1 MQLNARQDPS
11 NDSTVR
17 SALIVDDDARLRR
30 LLVDFLEQSN
40 WQTYEAADGIDALE
54 AARLHHPSIIIL
66 DLMMPRLDGM
76 ETCRRL
82 RQVSQVPI
90 IMLTARDDEV
100 DKLLGLELGADD
112 YLVKP
117 FSMREL
123 AARMKAILRRTQAF
137 PAFQKQYEA
146 PAILRCGALSLDT
159 CRHTAAIDKSALS
172 LTPIEFSLLELF
184 LRQSFSE
191 DVKVRLRPSFFPFT
205 EPSTEVDISCV
216 MCHGKGC
223 KVCKG
228 TGWLEI
234 LGAGMVHPHVLEMS
248 GYDPKKVSGFAFGMG
263 VERIAML
270 SYGVDDLRLF
280 YDNDMRFLRQ
290 F

>member
-1 MQLNARQDPS
+1 MQANEPYESSAAPD
-11 NDSTVR
+11 TR

-30 LLVDFLEQSN
+30 VLIDFLEQEN
-40 WQTYEAADGIDALE
+40 WQAYEAADGIEALE

-76 ETCRRL
+76 ETCRRI

-112 YLVKP
+112 YLAKP

-137 PAFQKQYEA
+137 PASRKQDED
-146 PAILRCGALSLDT
+146 ISVLRCGSLTLDT
-159 CRHTAAIDKSALS
+159 RRHTAAIDRSALS

-184 LRQSFSE
+184 LCHPGQVFN
-191 DVKVRLRPSFFPFT
+191 RLQL
-205 EPSTEVDISCV
+205 
-216 MCHGKGC
+216 
-223 KVCKG
+223 
-228 TGWLEI
+228 LE
-234 LGAGMVHPHVLEMS
+234 ATH
-248 GYDPKKVSGFAFGMG
+248 GFAFEGY
-263 VERIAML
+263 ERTIDAHIRNL
-270 SYGVDDLRLF
+270 RRKLEGAAPARHYIQTVYGIGYKLEGKS
-280 YDNDMRFLRQ
+280 
-290 F
+290 

>member
-123 AARMKAILRRTQAF
+123 AARMNAILRRTQAF
-137 PAFQKQYEA
+137 PAFQKQDREIPLCMA
-146 PAILRCGALSLDT
+146 SGARNMDISRT
-159 CRHTAAIDKSALS
+159 GHRI
-172 LTPIEFSLLELF
+172 
-184 LRQSFSE
+184 QSF
-191 DVKVRLRPSFFPFT
+191 LH
-205 EPSTEVDISCV
+205 C
-216 MCHGKGC
+216 
-223 KVCKG
+223 
-228 TGWLEI
+228 L
-234 LGAGMVHPHVLEMS
+234 
-248 GYDPKKVSGFAFGMG
+248 
-263 VERIAML
+263 
-270 SYGVDDLRLF
+270 
-280 YDNDMRFLRQ
+280 
-290 F
+290 

>member
-1 MQLNARQDPS
+1 MQLNARQDPP

-137 PAFQKQYEA
+137 PTFQKPEA
-146 PAILRCGALSLDT
+146 PAVLRCGALSLDT
-159 CRHTAAIDKSALS
+159 GRHTAAIDRSTLS

-184 LRQSFSE
+184 LRHPGQVFN
-191 DVKVRLRPSFFPFT
+191 RLQL
-205 EPSTEVDISCV
+205 
-216 MCHGKGC
+216 
-223 KVCKG
+223 
-228 TGWLEI
+228 LE
-234 LGAGMVHPHVLEMS
+234 ATH
-248 GYDPKKVSGFAFGMG
+248 GFAFEGY
-263 VERIAML
+263 ERTIDAHIRNL
-270 SYGVDDLRLF
+270 RRKLEAAAPARHYIQTVYGIGYKLEGES
-280 YDNDMRFLRQ
+280 
-290 F
+290 

>member
-123 AARMKAILRRTQAF
+123 A
-137 PAFQKQYEA
+137 PA
-146 PAILRCGALSLDT
+146 
-159 CRHTAAIDKSALS
+159 
-172 LTPIEFSLLELF
+172 
-184 LRQSFSE
+184 
-191 DVKVRLRPSFFPFT
+191 
-205 EPSTEVDISCV
+205 
-216 MCHGKGC
+216 
-223 KVCKG
+223 
-228 TGWLEI
+228 
-234 LGAGMVHPHVLEMS
+234 
-248 GYDPKKVSGFAFGMG
+248 
-263 VERIAML
+263 
-270 SYGVDDLRLF
+270 
-280 YDNDMRFLRQ
+280 
-290 F
+290 

>member
-1 MQLNARQDPS
+1 MQLNARQNPP

-17 SALIVDDDARLRR
+17 IALIVDDDARLRR

-137 PAFQKQYEA
+137 PAFQKPEA
-146 PAILRCGALSLDT
+146 PAVLRCGALSLDT
-159 CRHTAAIDKSALS
+159 GRHTASIDRSTLS

-184 LRQSFSE
+184 LRHPGQVFN
-191 DVKVRLRPSFFPFT
+191 RLQL
-205 EPSTEVDISCV
+205 
-216 MCHGKGC
+216 
-223 KVCKG
+223 
-228 TGWLEI
+228 LE
-234 LGAGMVHPHVLEMS
+234 ATH
-248 GYDPKKVSGFAFGMG
+248 GFAFEGY
-263 VERIAML
+263 ERTIDAHIRNL
-270 SYGVDDLRLF
+270 RRKLEAAAPARHYIQTVYGIGYKLEGES
-280 YDNDMRFLRQ
+280 
-290 F
+290 

>member
-112 YLVKP
+112 YLAKP
-117 FSMREL
+117 FHLAEL
-123 AARMKAILRRTQAF
+123 HARVKSVIRRHQTDGNTEIEIENLTVRPDDHTVFINGEELKLNRKEFDLLYYFVTNPNRLINKTTLAEAVWGDNIDQAD
-137 PAFQKQYEA
+137 
-146 PAILRCGALSLDT
+146 SLDFIYSQVKNL
-159 CRHTAAIDKSALS
+159 RKKMKTAEAIPEIKAVYGFGYKLIT
-172 LTPIEFSLLELF
+172 TPE
-184 LRQSFSE
+184 
-191 DVKVRLRPSFFPFT
+191 
-205 EPSTEVDISCV
+205 
-216 MCHGKGC
+216 
-223 KVCKG
+223 
-228 TGWLEI
+228 
-234 LGAGMVHPHVLEMS
+234 A
-248 GYDPKKVSGFAFGMG
+248 
-263 VERIAML
+263 
-270 SYGVDDLRLF
+270 
-280 YDNDMRFLRQ
+280 
-290 F
+290 

>member
-90 IMLTARDDEV
+90 IMLTAKGDDM
-100 DKLLGLELGADD
+100 DKILGLDYGADD
-112 YLVKP
+112 YITKP
-117 FSMREL
+117 FNILEVK
-123 AARMKAILRRTQAF
+123 ARIKAIMRRTAG
-137 PAFQKQYEA
+137 PREKKEVSS
-146 PAILRCGALSLDT
+146 IVEKGDLRLD
-159 CRHTAAIDKSALS
+159 CDSRRLFISGREVNLTAK
-172 LTPIEFSLLELF
+172 EFDLLEL
-184 LRQSFSE
+184 LVKNENKVYSRE
-191 DVKVRLRPSFFPFT
+191 NLLGLVWGKDYPGDVRTVDVHVRRLREKIETNPS
-205 EPSTEVDISCV
+205 EP
-216 MCHGKGC
+216 KY
-223 KVCKG
+223 
-228 TGWLEI
+228 
-234 LGAGMVHPHVLEMS
+234 VHTKWGV
-248 GYDPKKVSGFAFGMG
+248 GYYYYQK
-263 VERIAML
+263 
-270 SYGVDDLRLF
+270 
-280 YDNDMRFLRQ
+280 
-290 F
+290 